1 MPNLGPARLATREAA
16 LVMKPE
22 NPVQMA
28 VIGAA
33 HGIRGELRVK
43 TFTGDPLALGDY
55 GPLYAKDG
63 RAFEIEEIR
72 PSGEIVVVRFKGVRD
87 RTVAEALTG
96 TELFVDRSMLPAE
109 EEDEF
114 YHADLVGLVVCDETG
129 GDAGKV
135 TAVQNYGGGDILEI
149 NFRGR
154 KGLLIPF
161 TQAAVPEV
169 DIAGGFIRI
178 DTIAAGLA
186 EDADEDGVPDRLRDG
201 FGPKQRPRGPK
212 DAGGNR

>member
-1 MPNLGPARLATREAA
+1 MP
-16 LVMKPE
+16 KPE

-135 TAVQNYGGGDILEI
+135 TAVQNFGGGDILEVTLGV
-149 NFRGR
+149 RQGV
-154 KGLLIPF
+154 LIPF
-161 TQAAVPEV
+161 TGAAVPE
-169 DIAGGFIRI
+169 IAISAGFIRI
-178 DTIAAGLA
+178 DPVAAGLV
-186 EDADEDGVPDRLRDG
+186 DDDEDDEFRDDSQDESG
-201 FGPKQRPRGPK
+201 FNPKRRPRGPR

>member
-1 MPNLGPARLATREAA
+1 
-16 LVMKPE
+16 VKPK

-33 HGIRGELRVK
+33 HGIKGELRVK

-55 GPLYAKDG
+55 GPLYTTDG
-63 RAFEIEEIR
+63 SVFEIEDIR
-72 PSGEIVVVRFKGVRD
+72 PAGDVVVVRFRGLHD
-87 RTVAEALTG
+87 RTAAERLTG
-96 TELFVDRSMLPAE
+96 TELFVDRSILPAE

-114 YHADLVGLVVCDETG
+114 YHADLVGLAVRDET

-149 NFRGR
+149 TFRGR

-161 TQAAVPEV
+161 SQAAVPEV
-169 DIAGGFIRI
+169 DIARGFVRI
-178 DTIAAGLA
+178 DTVAAGLA
-186 EDADEDGVPDRLRDG
+186 EDADEDGRPDDPHR
-201 FGPKQRPRGPK
+201 FNPKARPRGPK
-212 DAGGNR
+212 EAGGNR